1 MSLKHLALA
10 ILISLLWGYNFIVV
24 KVGVDHMPPV
34 FLALARYALV
44 AVVLIPWLKPLKGQM
59 VRVVWIALTSGAIHF
74 GFIFFGYSMTD
85 HVGPVAVAVQI
96 NVPFM
101 LLLAVIFLGEKIG
114 AYRLVGM
121 ILAFV
126 GVMVVGFDPV
136 AFQSPW
142 ALMAVVTGGCA
153 FGVSVILMRQL
164 DGGHPMQIQAWIAV
178 ISFPFLLAGTMLF
191 EQDQIPQLLASG
203 WTGIWVILYISV
215 GATIIGH
222 GGMFVLLQRYPV
234 NFMLPFMIA
243 PPVLGVLF
251 GIWLNDDPVTWKIA
265 LGGLLTL
272 VGVGIIQTQE
282 NRSCRLHR

>member
-101 LLLAVIFLGEKIG
+101 LLLAVIFLERKSVPTGW
-114 AYRLVGM
+114 
-121 ILAFV
+121 
-126 GVMVVGFDPV
+126 
-136 AFQSPW
+136 W
-142 ALMAVVTGGCA
+142 A
-153 FGVSVILMRQL
+153 
-164 DGGHPMQIQAWIAV
+164 
-178 ISFPFLLAGTMLF
+178 
-191 EQDQIPQLLASG
+191 
-203 WTGIWVILYISV
+203 
-215 GATIIGH
+215 
-222 GGMFVLLQRYPV
+222 
-234 NFMLPFMIA
+234 
-243 PPVLGVLF
+243 
-251 GIWLNDDPVTWKIA
+251 
-265 LGGLLTL
+265 
-272 VGVGIIQTQE
+272 
-282 NRSCRLHR
+282 